1 MEILSLER
9 PQTILVIEDKLSF
22 AHRLIAWL
30 EHKGHTVYGYAG
42 VTSVENATLT
52 GINPL
57 STTTMS
63 EVDLSKIDICFLDH
77 YFEGRAFTGTTL
89 TKILVPIGIKVCGM
103 SSVDDANQSM
113 MRVGAVCAYQK
124 DTLARMLKP

>member
-1 MEILSLER
+1 MEILSLDT

-22 AHRLIAWL
+22 AYRLIAWL
-30 EHKGHTVYGYAG
+30 EGKGHSVYGYSG
-42 VTSVENATLT
+42 VSRIEANILT

-57 STTTMS
+57 SDSMS
-63 EVDLSKIDICFLDH
+63 EEVDLSKIEICFLDH

-89 TKILVPIGIKVCGM
+89 TKILAPAGIKVCGM
-103 SSVDDANQSM
+103 SSVDEANQSM

-124 DTLARMLKP
+124 DKLARMLNS

>member
-1 MEILSLER
+1 MEILSLNT

-22 AHRLIAWL
+22 AYRLIHWL
-30 EHKGHTVYGYAG
+30 EEKGHTVVGYAG
-42 VTSVENATLT
+42 VASVENGILT

-57 STTTMS
+57 AATTNL
-63 EVDLSKIDICFLDH
+63 EVELSKINICFLDH

-89 TKILVPIGIKVCGM
+89 TKILAPLSIKVCGM

-113 MRVGAVCAYQK
+113 MRVGAICAYRK
-124 DTLARMLKP
+124 DVLERKLKP